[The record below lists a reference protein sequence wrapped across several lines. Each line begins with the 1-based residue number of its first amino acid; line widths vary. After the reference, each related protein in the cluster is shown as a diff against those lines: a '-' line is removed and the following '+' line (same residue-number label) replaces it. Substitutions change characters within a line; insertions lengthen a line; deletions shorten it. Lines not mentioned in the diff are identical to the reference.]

1 MVVVIMVV
9 VIMEVAKME
18 VVEMVAPGEIQA
30 EIQAAGAV
38 GSLASSCFSQVCKT
52 PVQCAEL

>member
-1 MVVVIMVV
+1 MVV